1 MNNGMISRRS
11 LLKSLA
17 VGTAVAAA
25 PGALFAQSGR
35 SGQRSSP
42 TADSIEAQTVKGDI
56 RQSVSKWCFGD
67 IPLDEFCK
75 ICKKLGMVGVD
86 LIGENDWDTVNKNEM
101 IVTMGNGP
109 DGIGYGF
116 NQLKHHDDLIE
127 KFTRLI
133 PIAAEKKVPNLI
145 CFSGER
151 RTGKP
156 DFVTDEQGM
165 ENCVVGLKRLM
176 PVAEKH
182 GVTICMELLNSL
194 RDHRDYQAD
203 KTPWAAEIVKKVGS
217 ERFKLL
223 FDIYHMQ
230 IMEGNLIDNIKK
242 YKDAIGHFHTGGVPG
257 RQDLDGKQEI
267 YYPAVMQ
274 AIKET
279 GYKGFVA
286 HEFIPKNGLQSL
298 REGVNICDV

>member
-1 MNNGMISRRS
+1 MLTRRT

-17 VGTAVAAA
+17 VGTASAVSIS
-25 PGALFAQSGR
+25 GTLLAQ
-35 SGQRSSP
+35 
-42 TADSIEAQTVKGDI
+42 TADSTESLTVKGDI
-56 RQSVSKWCFGD
+56 RQSVSKWCFGN

-86 LIGENDWDTVNKNEM
+86 LIGENDWDTVNKNGM

-109 DGIGYGF
+109 DGIGFGF
-116 NQLKHHDDLIE
+116 NRLEHHDRLIE
-127 KFTRLI
+127 GFTRLI

-151 RTGKP
+151 KGMS
-156 DFVTDEQGM
+156 DEEGLK
-165 ENCVVGLKRLM
+165 NCVTGLKRLM

-182 GVTICMELLNSL
+182 GVTIVMELLNSL
-194 RDHRDYQAD
+194 VNHKDYQAD
-203 KTPWAAEIVKKVGS
+203 KTPWAAEIVKQVGS

-223 FDIYHMQ
+223 YDIYHMQ
-230 IMEGNLIDNIKK
+230 IMEGNLIDNIRK
-242 YKDAIGHFHTGGVPG
+242 YKDAIGHYHTGGVPG
-257 RQDLDGKQEI
+257 RRDLDDQQEI
-267 YYPAVMQ
+267 NYVPVIK

-286 HEFIPKNGLQSL
+286 HEFLPKNGVQSL
-298 REGVNICDV
+298 REAVKLCDV